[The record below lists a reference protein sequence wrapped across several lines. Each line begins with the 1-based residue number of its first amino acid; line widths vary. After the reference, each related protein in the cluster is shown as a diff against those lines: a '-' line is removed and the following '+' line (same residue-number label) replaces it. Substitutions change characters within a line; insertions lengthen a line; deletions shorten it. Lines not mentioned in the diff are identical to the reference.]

1 MRINNI
7 NIFSPNFKGKR
18 QDRNAVS
25 QLKND
30 NPYDLNVPNQRRI
43 SEAIDKLSNVSGED
57 NVNFL
62 VDVADNLKY
71 GTNIDLN
78 KKSYNDWNLKLKNAA
93 EKSLSLSD
101 KSVQEKLGA
110 RVADGFKSQKPLTK
124 TEKEILAERKNLL
137 SQIDFNSLKEISN
150 ENIRNIKNNLDY
162 FIVSSEVPT
171 SQKLYILKRFNFFMS
186 PDYKINPQL
195 ADKKSQA
202 LAEMVNDIVINT
214 PESKIPNVKAINQ
227 KHRDAAKRYRGI
239 AERSE
244 LFH

>member
-93 EKSLSLSD
+93 EKSLRLCT
-101 KSVQEKLGA
+101 
-110 RVADGFKSQKPLTK
+110 R
-124 TEKEILAERKNLL
+124 
-137 SQIDFNSLKEISN
+137 
-150 ENIRNIKNNLDY
+150 
-162 FIVSSEVPT
+162 
-171 SQKLYILKRFNFFMS
+171 
-186 PDYKINPQL
+186 
-195 ADKKSQA
+195 
-202 LAEMVNDIVINT
+202 
-214 PESKIPNVKAINQ
+214 
-227 KHRDAAKRYRGI
+227 
-239 AERSE
+239 
-244 LFH
+244 